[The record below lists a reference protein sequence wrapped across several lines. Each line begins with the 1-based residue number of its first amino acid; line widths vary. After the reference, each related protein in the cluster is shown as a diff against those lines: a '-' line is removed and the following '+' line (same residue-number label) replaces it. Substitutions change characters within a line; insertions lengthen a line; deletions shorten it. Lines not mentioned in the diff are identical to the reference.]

1 MSMEPIWRE
10 ALLRAA
16 EKDYET
22 RARLVREGALFD
34 GYNAEMEAVHLENA
48 ALLEQVFDAIGWPD
62 RGRLEDDG
70 AAAAF
75 IILQHAI
82 SRPDVQRRGL
92 ALMLDAIPRGDA
104 NMMDAAYLSD
114 RIAVFEGRPQLY
126 GTQFDWFDG
135 ALSPSPLADPDDVEH
150 RRASVGLPPLAEV
163 TASLRAQAA
172 EEGQTP
178 PADLEARRAGFEVW
192 ARRVGWRTEGA
203 S

>member
-135 ALSPSPLADPDDVEH
+135 ALSPSPLADPDDVER
-150 RRASVGLPPLAEV
+150 RRASVGLPPLAEA

-172 EEGQTP
+172 EEGQAP

>member
-10 ALLRAA
+10 ALLRAV

-22 RARLVREGALFD
+22 RAQLVREGKLFN
-34 GYNAEMEAVHLENA
+34 GYNPEMEAVHLENA
-48 ALLEQVFDAIGWPD
+48 ALLERVFDAIGWPN
-62 RGRLEDDG
+62 RGRLQDDG

-75 IILQHAI
+75 LILQHAV

-135 ALSPSPLADPDDVEH
+135 ALSPAPIADHEDIEV
-150 RRASVGLPPLAEV
+150 RRAAVGLPPLADV
-163 TASLRAQAA
+163 TSMLRKRAV
-172 EEGQTP
+172 EEGDSP
-178 PADLEARRAGFEVW
+178 PADLETRKAAFEDW
-192 ARRVGWRTEGA
+192 ARKVGWR
-203 S
+203 

>member
-1 MSMEPIWRE
+1 MSMEPVWRE
-10 ALLRAA
+10 ALLRAV

-22 RARLVREGALFD
+22 RARLVHEGALFD

-75 IILQHAI
+75 LILQHAI

-135 ALSPSPLADPDDVEH
+135 ALSPAPIADPDDVER

-163 TASLRAQAA
+163 TAYHRANAV
-172 EEGQTP
+172 EEGQGP
-178 PADLEARRAGFEVW
+178 PRDIKARKAGFEAW
-192 ARRVGWRTEGA
+192 ARRVGWRQEPP